1 MAFNERTVLDTNGCD
16 NPRVRPAGMPHVLE
30 NGAFV
35 VGNGVMTGTGPGR
48 AIREWPSRGGFRKAE
63 PRRVGSQKGF
73 PIRALR
79 IVGSRR
85 HGVLTFPGLEPV
97 LQQAGDPMRT
107 VLVKNG
113 IIVDSGALRALGILI
128 AGDRA
133 PHGTPGVETP
143 FGVTWDEGHQ
153 QGAHRRHGF
162 RQEHEPESG
171 EKHSDFT
178 RKKELCGPVPTP
190 IWFLSLRD
198 GPGPYPSAIPISR
211 WVPASLWADTAS
223 AVP

>member
-1 MAFNERTVLDTNGCD
+1 M
-16 NPRVRPAGMPHVLE
+16 
-30 NGAFV
+30 
-35 VGNGVMTGTGPGR
+35 
-48 AIREWPSRGGFRKAE
+48 
-63 PRRVGSQKGF
+63 
-73 PIRALR
+73 
-79 IVGSRR
+79 
-85 HGVLTFPGLEPV
+85 LTFPGLEPV

-143 FGVTWDEGHQ
+143 FGVTWDEGINR
-153 QGAHRRHGF
+153 GAHRRHGF
-162 RQEHEPESG
+162 RQD
-171 EKHSDFT
+171 SDFT
-178 RKKELCGPVPTP
+178 RKKEHCGPVPTP
-190 IWFLSLRD
+190 IWFLSIRD

-211 WVPASLWADTAS
+211 WVPASLWADNAS